1 MLLPSLQAR
10 LLWSYSFFLDQY
22 NFFCNFIMVELQL
35 YLFVMINS
43 VSSLGGG
50 DMGTPSVFECSFS
63 LCGALSRIQDV
74 QICSFRKKCFA
85 NRECRC
91 AIFKI

>member
-1 MLLPSLQAR
+1 
-10 LLWSYSFFLDQY
+10 
-22 NFFCNFIMVELQL
+22 MVELQL

-85 NRECRC
+85 NCECRC
-91 AIFKI
+91 AIFKIQQQVCYSVKTSLREINKL